1 MKYKGL
7 NDKEVKINREKYGE
21 NELEKKKK
29 VSLFIKIIFVL
40 KEPMFLLL
48 FLASSIYFLVG

>member
-29 VSLFIKIIFVL
+29 LV
-40 KEPMFLLL
+40 FL
-48 FLASSIYFLVG
+48 